1 MPAAPLSRLPPAC
14 LRCQK
19 DAPIVYRGVVPYC
32 TACGALRTPL
42 SSPSVNLAGRP
53 SRVGGAFASVAG
65 WLLLVCGGSLAL
77 GIALLFVALN
87 LWTIGVAIALPIAIV
102 ALVVG
107 IALVRGGRSL
117 TTSGEQKERATVEQ
131 ALLAMAAHRGAVTAD
146 EAARSL
152 GVGPAEADAMLTA
165 LAKREPDRVAVE
177 VDEQGVVWYRA
188 SAGPGEPIP
197 RVRVEPGVRIDA
209 PEREATHGEVESDD
223 EASHRVAARA
233 PR

>member
-1 MPAAPLSRLPPAC
+1 
-14 LRCQK
+14 
-19 DAPIVYRGVVPYC
+19 VPYC

-65 WLLLVCGGSLAL
+65 WLVLVCGGSLAL
-77 GIALLFVALN
+77 GISLLFVALH
-87 LWTIGVAIALPIAIV
+87 LWSIGLAIALPIAIV
-102 ALVVG
+102 VLVVG
-107 IALVRGGRSL
+107 VALVRGGRSL
-117 TTSGEQKERATVEQ
+117 STSGEQQERATVEQ
-131 ALLAMAAHRGAVTAD
+131 ALFAMAAHRGAVTAD
-146 EAARSL
+146 EAARAL
-152 GVGPAEADAMLTA
+152 GVGRVEADAMLTA

-177 VDEQGVVWYRA
+177 VDDQGVVWYRA

-197 RVRVEPGVRIDA
+197 RMRVEPGVRIGVPSA
-209 PEREATHGEVESDD
+209 PTQAGTENSEVESND